1 MKRIRILVLLLAL
14 LALAAWR
21 ENMSLTDL
29 RVGDFTIEINAL
41 ATTVISVLLIVMV
54 AFAIERFIRPRLLRS
69 IVSQVREGADDEVSV
84 RFQTVANA
92 VARVASWAIF
102 ALAMKRRPI
111 LLLAPICCRHPMP
124 SESTILQSLESKS
137 RYWRRRNLSTNGD

>member
-14 LALAAWR
+14 AAWR
-21 ENMSLTDL
+21 ENMSLPNL
-29 RVGDFTIEINAL
+29 RVGDITLEINAL

-69 IVSQVREGADDEVSV
+69 IVSQVGEGADDEVSV

-92 VARVASWAIF
+92 VARVASRAIF
-102 ALAMKRRPI
+102 ALAMK
-111 LLLAPICCRHPMP
+111 
-124 SESTILQSLESKS
+124 
-137 RYWRRRNLSTNGD
+137 

>member
-21 ENMSLTDL
+21 ENMSLPNL
-29 RVGDFTIEINAL
+29 RVGDITLEINAL

-69 IVSQVREGADDEVSV
+69 IVSQVSEGADDEVSV

-92 VARVASWAIF
+92 VSRVAS
-102 ALAMKRRPI
+102 
-111 LLLAPICCRHPMP
+111 
-124 SESTILQSLESKS
+124 
-137 RYWRRRNLSTNGD
+137 

>member
-29 RVGDFTIEINAL
+29 KVGDFTIEINAL

-84 RFQTVANA
+84 RFGAVANA

-102 ALAMKRRPI
+102 ALAMK
-111 LLLAPICCRHPMP
+111 
-124 SESTILQSLESKS
+124 
-137 RYWRRRNLSTNGD
+137 